1 MQRRSPDSRCT
12 NAVGVIES
20 GSAGRIYLA
29 LRSLCSP
36 GLSSAVEYLDES
48 DVTAQT
54 PEFKRRRNARSNS
67 LGSCRSRNVDPR
79 DQEQVAD
86 EVVAVAE
93 IRGKLCKLAREACQQ
108 LQGAARDVG
117 GVVCGGPV
125 SGRVPLTRTAG
136 ISRTLSD
143 CWSLGRHARC

>member
-1 MQRRSPDSRCT
+1 M
-12 NAVGVIES
+12 
-20 GSAGRIYLA
+20 A

-36 GLSSAVEYLDES
+36 GLSSAVKNSGES

-54 PEFKRRRNARSNS
+54 PDFKRRSNASNNS

-79 DQEQVAD
+79 DQEQVVD
-86 EVVAVAE
+86 EVVVAAE

-108 LQGAARDVG
+108 LQGAARDVD

-125 SGRVPLTRTAG
+125 SGRVSLTRSAG
-136 ISRTLSD
+136 ISRTLQD
-143 CWSLGRHARC
+143 RWSLGRHARC